1 MNSKNLPDSI
11 FYQVVQQSA
20 VATSVTDLH
29 ANILYANPA
38 FSLVTGYELE
48 DVVGKNESLLS
59 DQHTPKLVY
68 KALWSRLQQKK
79 SWSGV
84 LINRRKNGKRYLAD
98 LTIAPVFDAQ
108 GEVTHFLGMH
118 RDVTESL
125 QLEKQVHNQKALIE
139 SVVNVAPMAIAV
151 LDDNGKVEIDN
162 LEYKTL
168 MADLNHVEPAQYV
181 LDQIGEITGKN
192 KTQKLRDFNLLE
204 VKLHSSRWK
213 KPRWFSCSGT
223 WFEES
228 VDRTELFF
236 ESTQSQHLL
245 LVMRDI
251 TEKKEQA
258 LNAERQTMHAIL
270 AEQSLVRVL
279 REILSGVSYQLQE
292 PMNVLEAVINIHHHK
307 EEKSGLIL
315 ALEQTL
321 QTGKQAL
328 NTLQAIRP
336 SLEEEAR
343 QAVDLNL
350 LLQEVLSIS
359 RSQLKEERIAIT
371 SHYDETLPTMLGQ
384 PWQLRGVLKQLLDN
398 AIDAVNSPTINHKE
412 INLKTDCHDG
422 MIKLLICDS
431 GPGVSQAYDSQLFEP
446 FFTTKSRDQHVGMGL
461 TTAQSV
467 IHEHDGLIW
476 LDQSH
481 MGGTCVHI
489 QFPIPGTKE
498 LL

>member
-20 VATSVTDLH
+20 VATSVTDMH

-38 FSLVTGYELE
+38 FSQVTGYELE
-48 DVVGKNESLLS
+48 DVVGKNESMLS

-84 LINRRKNGKRYLAD
+84 LINRRKDGKRYLAD

-118 RDVTESL
+118 RDVTERL
-125 QLEKQVHNQKALIE
+125 QLEKQVQNQKALIE

-168 MADLNHVEPAQYV
+168 MADLNRVEPAHYV
-181 LDQIGEITGKN
+181 FEQLEQQSGKN
-192 KTQKLRDFNLLE
+192 WAEEMKDFNLIE
-204 VKLHSSRWK
+204 VKIRSSRWQT
-213 KPRWFSCSGT
+213 PRWFSCSGT

-228 VDRTELFF
+228 INRTELFF
-236 ESTQSQHLL
+236 ESRESRHLL
-245 LVMRDI
+245 LVMSDI
-251 TEKKEQA
+251 TEKKARAQA
-258 LNAERQTMHAIL
+258 AERQTMHAIL

-292 PMNVLEAVINIHHHK
+292 PMNVLEAVINIHHHN

-328 NTLQAIRP
+328 NTLQAIQP

-343 QAVDLNL
+343 QAVDLNQ
-350 LLQEVLSIS
+350 LLQEVVSIS
-359 RSQLKEERIAIT
+359 NNLLNEEHIAIT
-371 SHYDETLPTMLGQ
+371 SHYDEALPTILGQ

-398 AIDAVNSPTINHKE
+398 AIDAVKCPTISHKE

-431 GPGVSQAYDSQLFEP
+431 GSGVSQAYDSQVFEP

-489 QFPIPGTKE
+489 QFPIPGSKE